1 MEERLI
7 VELDQD
13 APPAGRVLAEDGSI
27 EEFFG
32 WTGLA
37 AAITAVTQELSGHR
51 EGTRMKALI
60 GARTLCGML
69 SKSRLSYF
77 VMARL
82 AVPARPAALGGP
94 SGGSTVAS

>member
-37 AAITAVTQELSGHR
+37 AAITAVTQELSATEKERG
-51 EGTRMKALI
+51 
-60 GARTLCGML
+60 
-69 SKSRLSYF
+69 
-77 VMARL
+77 
-82 AVPARPAALGGP
+82 
-94 SGGSTVAS
+94 